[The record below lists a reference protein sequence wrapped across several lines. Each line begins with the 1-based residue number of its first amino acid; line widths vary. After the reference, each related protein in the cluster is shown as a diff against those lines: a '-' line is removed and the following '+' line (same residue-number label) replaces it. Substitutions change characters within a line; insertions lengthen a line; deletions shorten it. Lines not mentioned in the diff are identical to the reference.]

1 MSSPASALFTVSYDS
16 AAKTIS
22 IAVCVMFLALGLST
36 ASIAVGIVFALILAA
51 SFAWSPTGYS
61 IEDGFLSA
69 HRVIGNFRI
78 PLASIR
84 EVRIAAKEDLQ
95 GTLRIFGS
103 GGLFGYYGVFRS
115 SNLGKSTWF
124 MTRHSHAVVVVTSA
138 GTYMFSPDD
147 VDGFISWIRPAGS
160 GPVARFA
167 PVPAP
172 SSRPAAA
179 WIAAAI
185 VASATTLAIGSLF
198 YSPGLPEYT
207 LTGSSLAIRDRFYPV
222 TLGAKN
228 VDLSRARVIDFA
240 SDPDWKPVKR
250 TNGFSNAHYHS
261 GFFRVASGAEVRMYR
276 GDSTKVVLLP
286 STNGDDPVLL
296 ETREPAQFLN
306 DLRQKWG
313 NGTG

>member
-1 MSSPASALFTVSYDS
+1 MSSPASASFTVSYDS

-22 IAVCVMFLALGLST
+22 IVVCVMFFVLGLAT

-61 IEDGFLSA
+61 IEDGFLSV
-69 HRVIGNFRI
+69 HRVIGNVRI
-78 PLASIR
+78 PLASVR
-84 EVRIAAKEDLQ
+84 DVRIAVREDLQ
-95 GTLRIFGS
+95 GTLRVFGS

-115 SNLGKSTWF
+115 SKLGKSTWF
-124 MTRHSHAVVVVTSA
+124 MTRHSHAVVVVTTA
-138 GTYMFSPDD
+138 GTYLFSPDD
-147 VDGFISWIRPAGS
+147 VDGFIAWIRPSGC
-160 GPVARFA
+160 GPVARFTPA
-167 PVPAP
+167 PAP

-185 VASATTLAIGSLF
+185 VAAATTLAIGTLF

-207 LTGSSLAIRDRFYPV
+207 LTRTSLAIRDRFYPI

-228 VDLSRARVIDFA
+228 IDLSHARVIDVT
-240 SDPDWKPVKR
+240 SDPDWTPVTR

-286 STNGDDPVLL
+286 SRNGDDPVLL
-296 ETREPAQFLN
+296 ETREPSRFL
-306 DLRQKWG
+306 DELRQKWG
-313 NGTG
+313 AGTG